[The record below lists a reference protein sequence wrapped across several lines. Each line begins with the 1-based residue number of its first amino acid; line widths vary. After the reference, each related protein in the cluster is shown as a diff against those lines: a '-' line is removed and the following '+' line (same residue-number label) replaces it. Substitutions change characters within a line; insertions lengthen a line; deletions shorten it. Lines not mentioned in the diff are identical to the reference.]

1 MFLIDLNGFKRV
13 NDLYGH
19 ATGDRV
25 LQALAERFQAAARTS
40 DQLARLGDDQFALLC
55 CDLDQDTARAD
66 RAYLT

>member
-25 LQALAERFQAAARTS
+25 LQGVAERFQAAARTS
-40 DQLARLGDDQFALLC
+40 DQLARLGGDQFALLC